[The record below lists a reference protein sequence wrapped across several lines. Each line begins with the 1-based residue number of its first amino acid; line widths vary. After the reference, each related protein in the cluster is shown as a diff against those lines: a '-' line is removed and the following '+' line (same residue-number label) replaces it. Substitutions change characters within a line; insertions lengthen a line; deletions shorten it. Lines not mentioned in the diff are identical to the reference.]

1 MDIMLRPDLS
11 VCVVQC
17 DVLNFHVLLQA
28 YQAQAAETAVT
39 LPLASEVADAQPSA
53 SEVSVAVPQAAFG
66 AAGAGSHQSGSNS
79 DLQDRS
85 GSGSESD
92 SAALVGTAGDDL
104 EQDTK
109 AILKAGGQ
117 DDLLKDA
124 MRSGLQQKEDGESLK
139 ARRIAFASATL
150 GVFQDKL
157 FGKSSL
163 ERRSLDVEQH
173 VDQLIKQATS
183 LDNLC
188 QMYEGWTAWI

>member
-1 MDIMLRPDLS
+1 M
-11 VCVVQC
+11 
-17 DVLNFHVLLQA
+17 QA

-66 AAGAGSHQSGSNS
+66 VADAGSHQSGSNNS

-104 EQDTK
+104 EQDTT

-117 DDLLKDA
+117 NGMLKDA
-124 MRSGLQQKEDGESLK
+124 MRSGLQQTEDGESHK

-157 FGKSSL
+157 FGKASS
-163 ERRSLDVEQH
+163 EHRSLDVEQH

>member
-1 MDIMLRPDLS
+1 
-11 VCVVQC
+11 
-17 DVLNFHVLLQA
+17 VLHFHVPLQA
-28 YQAQAAETAVT
+28 YQAQAAETSVT

-53 SEVSVAVPQAAFG
+53 SGVSVAVPQAAFG
-66 AAGAGSHQSGSNS
+66 VVGAGSHQSGSNS
-79 DLQDRS
+79 DLQDHS

-117 DDLLKDA
+117 DGMLKDA
-124 MRSGLQQKEDGESLK
+124 MRSGLQQTEDGESQK
-139 ARRIAFASATL
+139 ARRTAFASATL
-150 GVFQDKL
+150 RVFQDKL
-157 FGKSSL
+157 FGKASL
-163 ERRSLDVEQH
+163 QHRSLDVEQH
-173 VDQLIKQATS
+173 VDQLIKEATS

>member
-1 MDIMLRPDLS
+1 MP
-11 VCVVQC
+11 
-17 DVLNFHVLLQA
+17 LQA
-28 YQAQAAETAVT
+28 YQAQAAETSVT

-53 SEVSVAVPQAAFG
+53 SGVSVAVPQAAFG
-66 AAGAGSHQSGSNS
+66 VVGAGSHQSGSNS
-79 DLQDRS
+79 DLQDH
-85 GSGSESD
+85 SGSESD

-117 DDLLKDA
+117 DGMLKDA
-124 MRSGLQQKEDGESLK
+124 MRSGLQQTEDGESQK
-139 ARRIAFASATL
+139 ARRTAFASATL

-157 FGKSSL
+157 FGKASL
-163 ERRSLDVEQH
+163 EHRSLDVEQH

-183 LDNLC
+183 PDNLC